1 MRPTAYP
8 MCTHL
13 SQDNRPRRSSIPVAT
28 MSTSSGTKARSRHQ
42 PSPSNLFRTIQTKR
56 IAGLTLQPRRTAP
69 TFCKEEEQ
77 IDVAGID
84 PWTRIGS
91 TRPWTTDTILDRN
104 DSDQSF
110 ASGSSRPGM
119 LNNLS
124 QFKLL
129 LGVRSLAL

>member
-1 MRPTAYP
+1 LQDR
-8 MCTHL
+8 CGSKGCDD
-13 SQDNRPRRSSIPVAT
+13 SQEHEL
-28 MSTSSGTKARSRHQ
+28 GKKSRGE
-42 PSPSNLFRTIQTKR
+42 N
-56 IAGLTLQPRRTAP
+56 AEVEPRRTAP

-84 PWTRIGS
+84 PWTRIRS
-91 TRPWTTDTILDRN
+91 TRPWTADTILDRN

-119 LNNLS
+119 LNRLS

-129 LGVRSLAL
+129 LGVGYSLFSSHACCTRTRKPLVKAAP